1 MNLDFFV
8 VVYFSVFSIICVVDF
23 CWSLPRPPLFASWFW
38 EGLNFSFVIEF
49 LRVCVC
55 VCVCWII
62 YIFFVNNNNLFLY
75 ERQFTC
81 FFSLIFVLRVF
92 ELVFITL
99 FARHFKNEFNGKE
112 RLLSVSRIIFT
123 FLFLSFSFSLEPATR
138 RRLITNNCS
147 FPVTSC
153 ASVLPLHS
161 LSFFLS
167 LANIILGCLLFLG

>member
-1 MNLDFFV
+1 MWLIFAGRCRDRHSSRPGFERA
-8 VVYFSVFSIICVVDF
+8 SIF
-23 CWSLPRPPLFASWFW
+23 LLL
-38 EGLNFSFVIEF
+38 LNSYES
-49 LRVCVC
+49 VC

-81 FFSLIFVLRVF
+81 FFLIFVLRVF
-92 ELVFITL
+92 ELVFFLL
-99 FARHFKNEFNGKE
+99 F
-112 RLLSVSRIIFT
+112 LLGILKMNLMVKKDCSLSRVL
-123 FLFLSFSFSLEPATR
+123 FLLFFLSFSFSLEPATR

-161 LSFFLS
+161 LSLASEHNSRLFVVLRINTILLSSCFFV
-167 LANIILGCLLFLG
+167 FL

>member
-1 MNLDFFV
+1 MWLIFAGRCRDRHSSRPGFERA
-8 VVYFSVFSIICVVDF
+8 SIF
-23 CWSLPRPPLFASWFW
+23 LLL
-38 EGLNFSFVIEF
+38 LNSYE
-49 LRVCVC
+49 CVC
-55 VCVCWII
+55 VCVFVELYI

-81 FFSLIFVLRVF
+81 FFPLIFVLRVF
-92 ELVFITL
+92 ELVFFTL
-99 FARHFKNEFNGKE
+99 FARHLKMNLMVKKDCSLSRVLF
-112 RLLSVSRIIFT
+112 LLF
-123 FLFLSFSFSLEPATR
+123 FLSFSFSLEPATR